1 MKQKIYI
8 SGKIG
13 EDTPSEATI
22 LKFKR
27 AEDMLKSKG
36 FEVFNPCSELWQC
49 ELKKKYKE
57 DTRDFA
63 PFLDGHNPSFYA
75 YALLRDM
82 MAMSIKDAV
91 YFLKDFHLS
100 PGARAEYEFAKAT
113 GMSLYFEEKYHAKS
127 YLNEKICDDLL
138 NKRITSEE
146 FDRIMKTGLDKY
158 IIVEN
163 EDHEILIKGGPGA
176 WPETPIIG
184 ESKYY

>member
-27 AEDMLKSKG
+27 AENMLKSKG

-100 PGARAEYEFAKAT
+100 PGAKNEFYYAKAT
-113 GMSLYFEEKYHAKS
+113 GMKLYFEDEGHAR
-127 YLNEKICDDLL
+127 NELSDKFW
-138 NKRITSEE
+138 NSE
-146 FDRIMKTGLDKY
+146 LDKY
-158 IIVEN
+158 VQEKIR
-163 EDHEILIKGGPGA
+163 EI
-176 WPETPIIG
+176 WMPIDD
-184 ESKYY
+184 